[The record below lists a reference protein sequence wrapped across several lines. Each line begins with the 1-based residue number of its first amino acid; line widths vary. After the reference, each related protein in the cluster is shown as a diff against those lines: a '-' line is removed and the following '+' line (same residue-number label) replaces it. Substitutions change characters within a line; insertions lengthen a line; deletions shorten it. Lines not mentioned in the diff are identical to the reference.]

1 MKRNRKRSKRMSVM
15 ASRSMHIGGV
25 LVMLPILQNYLG
37 LTPDM
42 LALVTAIYILFD
54 PIITACNVAGNG
66 AFAIFFDRI
75 GRR

>member
-1 MKRNRKRSKRMSVM
+1 MKTMLFNRK
-15 ASRSMHIGGV
+15 AGV
-25 LVMLPILQNYLG
+25 YVLMVAVLLQFVTLVNYLTWAG
-37 LTPDM
+37 
-42 LALVTAIYILFD
+42 AVQGFD